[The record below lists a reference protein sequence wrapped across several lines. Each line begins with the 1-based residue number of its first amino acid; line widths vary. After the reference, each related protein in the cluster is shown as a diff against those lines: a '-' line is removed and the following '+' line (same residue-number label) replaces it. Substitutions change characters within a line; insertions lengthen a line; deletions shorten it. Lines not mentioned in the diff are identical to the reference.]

1 MKQFKFRMVV
11 TYEYDFN
18 IEAQDKNHA
27 LELCDE
33 FQNID
38 EFVCDTDARA
48 MKFWDCSRDYIF
60 IEEDKN
66 PSEYGDVYTNDDLN
80 DYIKH
85 LPNYAK

>member
-1 MKQFKFRMVV
+1 MKQFRFRMVV

-18 IEAQDKNHA
+18 IEAPDKNHA

-38 EFVCDTDARA
+38 DFVCDTDARA

-66 PSEYGDVYTNDDLN
+66 PSKYGDVYTNDDLN
-80 DYIKH
+80 DYNKR

>member
-38 EFVCDTDARA
+38 EFICDTDARA

>member
-18 IEAQDKNHA
+18 IKAPDKKTA

-38 EFVCDTDARA
+38 AFICDTDDRA
-48 MKFWDCSRDYIF
+48 MKFWDCSRDYDF
-60 IEEDKN
+60 IKEDKK
-66 PSEYGDVYTNDDLN
+66 YYIGDKMILN
-80 DYIKH
+80 QTRELTKTGKQK
-85 LPNYAK
+85 PVQ